1 MATKVVPIMQGLTQR
16 QKECLKAIE
25 RISRSNGYP
34 PSMREISDAL
44 GGIST
49 NAVFGHLNALQAKG
63 YIKRD
68 PAIARSIQLVPQ
80 TA

>member
-1 MATKVVPIMQGLTQR
+1 MKSLTER
-16 QKECLKAIE
+16 QKECLKAIKAIA
-25 RISRSNGYP
+25 RTKGYP

-49 NAVFGHLNALQAKG
+49 NAVFGHLEALQAKG

-68 PAIARSIQLVPQ
+68 PSIARSIQVLQ